1 MCLLKFYRWTT
12 LLSTILGNSIK
23 NGFVLVHISR
33 FKQAIA
39 IHTLQASSQDVKV
52 SKRSRTSCFSFFC
65 QRTEAYTVNSFS
77 THRKTQLAS
86 SCENVHQSQYL
97 KALVAS

>member
-1 MCLLKFYRWTT
+1 MLP
-12 LLSTILGNSIK
+12 STILGNSIK

-52 SKRSRTSCFSFFC
+52 STRGMTTIIFKCVGTDAPMATTCYF
-65 QRTEAYTVNSFS
+65 
-77 THRKTQLAS
+77 
-86 SCENVHQSQYL
+86 
-97 KALVAS
+97 

>member
-1 MCLLKFYRWTT
+1 MVQVNVFENFVKIGQNGHYIRLAHFAYTIFK
-12 LLSTILGNSIK
+12 LSQIVLNISGNSIK

-52 SKRSRTSCFSFFC
+52 GTSLQTCSKYIYFI
-65 QRTEAYTVNSFS
+65 V
-77 THRKTQLAS
+77 
-86 SCENVHQSQYL
+86 
-97 KALVAS
+97 